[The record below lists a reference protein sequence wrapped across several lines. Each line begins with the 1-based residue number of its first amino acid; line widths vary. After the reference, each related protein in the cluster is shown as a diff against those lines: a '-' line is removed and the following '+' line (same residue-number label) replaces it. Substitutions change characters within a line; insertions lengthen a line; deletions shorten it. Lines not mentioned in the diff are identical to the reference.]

1 MKVENATVMPVLMY
15 EHKCDMRHKTLKK
28 HQSKLQTALR
38 RTEGKKGK
46 EFGVK
51 GEAES
56 RR

>member
-15 EHKCDMRHKTLKK
+15 EHETLKKK

-38 RTEGKKGK
+38 KTEGMKDK
-46 EFGVK
+46 ECGVK

-56 RR
+56 GR